1 MTTLHSPCI
10 GSKTSTFAILDKH
23 PPDLYNIDI
32 ATLIGVTLSIQIEN
46 LTPEQVE
53 MLDAMWACE
62 SSEEYL
68 DWYNLLDEQDQAMAD
83 VLQRLVILETMEE
96 MLEEVG
102 SHYMDVRA
110 YLKKFQL

>member
-1 MTTLHSPCI
+1 M
-10 GSKTSTFAILDKH
+10 
-23 PPDLYNIDI
+23 
-32 ATLIGVTLSIQIEN
+32 SIQIEN

-68 DWYNLLDEQDQAMAD
+68 DWYNLLDAKDQDMAD
-83 VLQRLVILETMEE
+83 VLQRLIILETMEE
-96 MLEEVG
+96 MLEEVSDG
-102 SHYMDVRA
+102 YTDVKS